1 MLPDCLKSV
10 EGFVDEIIVVDTGS
24 QDKTM
29 SLARKAGARVVE
41 QPWMDDFS
49 APRNRGLAEA
59 TGEWVLVL
67 DADERLTRAACKAL
81 REAVALGDFDCGMLP
96 LHNASRADAKLEDVV
111 SGKLRLGEVAYLPRL
126 LRRTPD
132 LEYHGII
139 HESVGQ
145 WLVREDRQAKFLAGI
160 DIVHLGGVPDIRQ
173 RRDKSKRNIALLE
186 RYRERSPDDVTPYGY
201 LAHEYLEAG
210 NPKKARE
217 VADEGW
223 ARLRPGRALIDLS
236 VLRLATARA
245 WLLVQGSEPVEA
257 LSTLATGLQLV
268 PDHPDL
274 HFIRGCA
281 LEMQGLCADS
291 QNARNDA
298 LASALD
304 VYEVARSKDD
314 KLLVQKFVQGCTS
327 WAAEVRLGTMRMLL
341 GHPAEAIEHFDRAVA
356 QKEDCV
362 EAHWGR
368 IECRL
373 AMGDV
378 VTAVRE
384 VQAVNEDTDHVVS
397 DDGDDVLSPSDRP
410 DGWVLAAL
418 GAEAAGMLDNMG
430 TFVKKAQECLPAG
443 FIAPHRRERYHDALA
458 ALSMYR
464 GTPAAIPGPL
474 GQLAGIMR
482 GGSEEVAG
490 ARTRPLDLGVVQ
502 RIVRHLLL
510 AGKTEYVLPLVE
522 PRAEALLP
530 GLAAE
535 VSAVVQQMS

>member
-1 MLPDCLKSV
+1 
-10 EGFVDEIIVVDTGS
+10 
-24 QDKTM
+24 
-29 SLARKAGARVVE
+29 
-41 QPWMDDFS
+41 
-49 APRNRGLAEA
+49 
-59 TGEWVLVL
+59 
-67 DADERLTRAACKAL
+67 
-81 REAVALGDFDCGMLP
+81 
-96 LHNASRADAKLEDVV
+96 
-111 SGKLRLGEVAYLPRL
+111 
-126 LRRTPD
+126 
-132 LEYHGII
+132 
-139 HESVGQ
+139 
-145 WLVREDRQAKFLAGI
+145 
-160 DIVHLGGVPDIRQ
+160 
-173 RRDKSKRNIALLE
+173 
-186 RYRERSPDDVTPYGY
+186 
-201 LAHEYLEAG
+201 
-210 NPKKARE
+210 
-217 VADEGW
+217 
-223 ARLRPGRALIDLS
+223 
-236 VLRLATARA
+236 
-245 WLLVQGSEPVEA
+245 
-257 LSTLATGLQLV
+257 
-268 PDHPDL
+268 
-274 HFIRGCA
+274 
-281 LEMQGLCADS
+281 MQGLCADS
-291 QNARNDA
+291 QNARHDA

-314 KLLVQKFVQGCTS
+314 KLLLQKFVQGCTS

-341 GHPAEAIEHFDRAVA
+341 GHPDEAIEHFDRAVA

-378 VTAVRE
+378 VTAIRE
-384 VQAVNEDTDHVVS
+384 VQAVNETPEHVVS
-397 DDGDDVLSPSDRP
+397 DDGDDALSPSDRP

-430 TFVKKAQECLPAG
+430 AFVQKAQQCLPAG

-464 GTPAAIPGPL
+464 GTPTAIPGPV

-490 ARTRPLDLGVVQ
+490 ARARALDLGLVQ

-535 VSAVVQQMS
+535 VSAVLQQLS